1 MGQTCWSK
9 HGTELGM
16 EYRARICGAYP
27 HFMSFRPEWIAL
39 IFERIPTEL
48 VLQLKWMILL
58 FYQFQDAPKKETT
71 GPISWCARSEHLR
84 NPTFYQESWVA
95 QRKTGAFCKGIPASN
110 MKRFTRHQGK
120 SSDLP
125 PVHCINRWASAKTTI
140 PGPTEISMESVIDKY
155 VRTGVKRNKED

>member
-48 VLQLKWMILL
+48 VLQLKWIILL
-58 FYQFQDAPKKETT
+58 FYQFQDAPKKGNNRTYQLMCKKRTFEKPDLLPRELGSTKKNGGILKGDSSIKHETVHQAPRKIVGSSPSSLHQPLSIGQDHNT
-71 GPISWCARSEHLR
+71 RSDRNFHGICDRQVCQNWC
-84 NPTFYQESWVA
+84 
-95 QRKTGAFCKGIPASN
+95 KTK
-110 MKRFTRHQGK
+110 
-120 SSDLP
+120 
-125 PVHCINRWASAKTTI
+125 
-140 PGPTEISMESVIDKY
+140 
-155 VRTGVKRNKED
+155 